1 MTVRAVVSI
10 LALACGAAALPCR
23 AQQPAQQQPPAVRPL
38 GPITNVSKDS
48 LESVAAAVEVGGG
61 SVFVNDM
68 TARRLLLFDST
79 LQSSR
84 VILDSAG
91 RGPAGTAA
99 FRDRSSPITAIRR
112 CSSRRRRSRCWS

>member
-10 LALACGAAALPCR
+10 LALASAAAALPCL

-48 LESVAAAVEVGGG
+48 LESVTAAVEVGGG
-61 SVFVNDM
+61 GVLVNDI

-79 LQSSR
+79 LQGSR

-91 RGPAGTAA
+91 EGARGYGSFPGSLLPYHGDSAL
-99 FRDRSSPITAIRR
+99 FRSYYAI
-112 CSSRRRRSRCWS
+112 S